1 MITHPTRPCRRGII
15 ILELFSGY
23 ASHGQTIQNILEQY
37 CFWARDSKTDQP
49 LLIPDVQLLT
59 LDRDFTPPEAAKRP
73 THFRVDALGLTAANI
88 KLLLELYEEKE
99 FIILASPPCQNYST
113 MNSLFHKKPLSVR
126 KRLLRQSD
134 ALVKVVKTIHDAI
147 LAADRR
153 VVTILDNPASGR
165 LKDRAVIKWINT
177 FHFDVDYCQ
186 YRGAIKKKTRF
197 WTSIDLTQ
205 YGFTPEIC
213 PGWPGCKAM
222 MPPKEDP
229 KRQATH
235 VEYETGPIKSS
246 HKRSRIPELL
256 SHKIGQALVTFYE
269 SHRKTYEANMVRTR
283 PLVGH
288 DPEPEKILR
297 KKN

>member
-1 MITHPTRPCRRGII
+1 MANESQRQESQRV
-15 ILELFSGY
+15 
-23 ASHGQTIQNILEQY
+23 AAAA
-37 CFWARDSKTDQP
+37 ARVTG
-49 LLIPDVQLLT
+49 
-59 LDRDFTPPEAAKRP
+59 
-73 THFRVDALGLTAANI
+73 GL
-88 KLLLELYEEKE
+88 
-99 FIILASPPCQNYST
+99 SQ
-113 MNSLFHKKPLSVR
+113 
-126 KRLLRQSD
+126 RQS
-134 ALVKVVKTIHDAI
+134 I
-147 LAADRR
+147 RR
-153 VVTILDNPASGR
+153 QKS
-165 LKDRAVIKWINT
+165 
-177 FHFDVDYCQ
+177 
-186 YRGAIKKKTRF
+186 KKNQQRKKAKKAGV
-197 WTSIDLTQ
+197 Q
-205 YGFTPEIC
+205 
-213 PGWPGCKAM
+213 GCKAM